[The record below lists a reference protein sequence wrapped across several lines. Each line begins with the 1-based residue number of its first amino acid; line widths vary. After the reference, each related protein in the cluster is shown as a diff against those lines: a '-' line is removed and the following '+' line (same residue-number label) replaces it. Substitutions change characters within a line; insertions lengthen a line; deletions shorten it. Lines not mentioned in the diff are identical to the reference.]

1 MPVSSDS
8 AGAPGAA
15 DAEGLPITQPPEDGR
30 VDAWTEPSDEQ
41 AEEALSISR
50 RVGNWK
56 TVVSF
61 AFALLVIVVVV
72 VKAGIDLTA
81 LWHRIRGL
89 NPWLYLG
96 AFLVYYSTFPIRGY
110 RWKILLKNAYA
121 SDPRSAAVNEMTIRG
136 LSEIIYIS
144 WFVNCVVPAKLG
156 DLYRAY
162 LAKLW
167 VHISWTKTIGTVLA
181 ERIIAILVL
190 GLLLAATGFLV
201 FHDRLGGI
209 GKILLLGGL
218 LAILG
223 IFALVAMKMF
233 SAQIRRFIPARF
245 QDRYTAFEEG
255 ALNSFRR
262 VPLLLSVTVLIW
274 FLEGT
279 RLQLV
284 FLALHLHTSHTIS
297 TIPLAPMVFFA
308 LGTAVLTTVPFTPGG
323 LGIVQ
328 AGLGG
333 MLIYLGVPK
342 PDAAAVVLMDGVL
355 SYYSVAFFGFLVYLM
370 SKRSHFRH
378 PV

>member
-1 MPVSSDS
+1 
-8 AGAPGAA
+8 
-15 DAEGLPITQPPEDGR
+15 
-30 VDAWTEPSDEQ
+30 
-41 AEEALSISR
+41 
-50 RVGNWK
+50 
-56 TVVSF
+56 
-61 AFALLVIVVVV
+61 
-72 VKAGIDLTA
+72 
-81 LWHRIRGL
+81 
-89 NPWLYLG
+89 
-96 AFLVYYSTFPIRGY
+96 
-110 RWKILLKNAYA
+110 
-121 SDPRSAAVNEMTIRG
+121 
-136 LSEIIYIS
+136 
-144 WFVNCVVPAKLG
+144 
-156 DLYRAY
+156 
-162 LAKLW
+162 
-167 VHISWTKTIGTVLA
+167 
-181 ERIIAILVL
+181 
-190 GLLLAATGFLV
+190 V

-284 FLALHLHTSHTIS
+284 FLALHLHTSTTIS